1 MSKAPSGHWNRVFKN
16 IEISKLCFSCNGW
29 PQFGSEHSF
38 FRDELDILTS
48 SGGST
53 SSFSTATAVESH
65 TIRGYPEAFWQ
76 PEVLEQLLP
85 KHYSTKHYQN
95 WICHE
100 HQLLPNITKPH
111 VVKIC
116 WSPTIV
122 QCFRLFQESPSGPD
136 SWRSHG
142 YATWLDSDGDSPSMI
157 WEFHDYI
164 MQPVKICENYK
175 CPDCNWITVT
185 ICPDL
190 SSLSICNCRWLEDAV
205 DPFLTHVWPF
215 CCHIRSTE
223 PQLSQLAKPL
233 GEDMFGQRPCH
244 FEDQRGTKGLAD
256 GLKFEPASK
265 NRKTHPF
272 HK

>member
-1 MSKAPSGHWNRVFKN
+1 MSKPPSGHWYRVFKN

-38 FRDELDILTS
+38 FRDELDIMSTS

-76 PEVLEQLLP
+76 PEVLEQFLP
-85 KHYSTKHYQN
+85 KHYQN

-122 QCFRLFQESPSGPD
+122 QCFRLFQESPSGPEKND
-136 SWRSHG
+136 ARRDTQPGLIRTETVRRWYGNFMIISCNRWTYG
-142 YATWLDSDGDSPSMI
+142 DGS
-157 WEFHDYI
+157 
-164 MQPVKICENYK
+164 
-175 CPDCNWITVT
+175 
-185 ICPDL
+185 
-190 SSLSICNCRWLEDAV
+190 
-205 DPFLTHVWPF
+205 
-215 CCHIRSTE
+215 
-223 PQLSQLAKPL
+223 KPWY
-233 GEDMFGQRPCH
+233 PWW
-244 FEDQRGTKGLAD
+244 TPK
-256 GLKFEPASK
+256 
-265 NRKTHPF
+265 
-272 HK
+272 